1 VSRLEESW
9 KSGRVLRL
17 NLRFGEDVNQQF
29 SKEMKVERTPTWIL
43 FDAEGTEIGRWV
55 DNLPTVEELP

>member
-1 VSRLEESW
+1 VSRLNESW

-17 NLRFGEDVNQQF
+17 NLRWTEVNQQY

-43 FDAEGTEIGRWV
+43 FDPEGNEVERWV
-55 DNLPTVEELP
+55 DNLPTLEQLP